1 MRTLL
6 LFFSIVFCCL
16 TMYSQGTSLTE
27 QVETYINEG
36 KYKQAA
42 DFITQTQAVNPDSA
56 EVLLSTKAYCEYKL
70 KKHKEAR
77 ELLSY
82 IDDNNIADSI
92 SDILKLYYSCF
103 NGDSEELAEQ
113 CRELMEAN
121 PQLFYRQLKIL
132 NKNDLLLIAKNIKE
146 YTDTQEQE
154 DIPDYKTALAIVC
167 FVSEDYKECYN
178 QLSATVET
186 YPLGIS
192 YYIMGRLKARQQE
205 YISATA
211 YYNNAEAIGYKPLS
225 LYKDRSIAKGF
236 NNDFKGAIED
246 LDICIRH
253 SNSDELYCLR
263 AICYIRLLQYDK
275 ALSDLNTAISIN
287 DTIAQYYNQKGI
299 IFTNTGNYAEA
310 VMNFQTALKYDANL
324 NYIHNNLAIALEKAG
339 FKEQAVEHYKIN
351 LKRHP
356 DYADSYFNL
365 GRIAYSESRYKQAI
379 KLLSKANDLNPKFSD
394 TQYILGLTYIKSGK
408 VAQGCF
414 YLHMA
419 VENGNLSAQEAITTH
434 CNSLPEEDKKDEEE

>member
-6 LFFSIVFCCL
+6 LFLSVALCTL
-16 TMYSQGTSLTE
+16 TTYSQGISLTE
-27 QVETYINEG
+27 QVGKYIKEG

-42 DFITQTQAVNPDSA
+42 DFITETQAINPDSA

-77 ELLSY
+77 GLLAY
-82 IDDNNIADSI
+82 IEDNDI
-92 SDILKLYYSCF
+92 SDSVSDVLNLYYACF
-103 NGDSEELAEQ
+103 DGNSEELAEQ

-132 NKNDLLLIAKNIKE
+132 GKNDLLLIAQNIRE

-154 DIPDYKTALAIVC
+154 DIPDYKTALAIIC
-167 FVSEDYKECYN
+167 FVAEDYKECYN
-178 QLSATVET
+178 QLSTAVEN

-246 LDICIRH
+246 LDICIEH

-287 DTIAQYYNQKGI
+287 DTIAQYYNQRGI

-365 GRIAYSESRYKQAI
+365 GRIAYSEGNYKQAV

-394 TQYILGLTYIKSGK
+394 TQYILGLAYMKSGK
-408 VAQGCF
+408 REQGCF
-414 YLHMA
+414 YLNMA
-419 VENGNLSAQEAITTH
+419 VENGNSSAPEAIETY
-434 CNSLPEEDKKDEEE
+434 CNSVPEEQNEEE